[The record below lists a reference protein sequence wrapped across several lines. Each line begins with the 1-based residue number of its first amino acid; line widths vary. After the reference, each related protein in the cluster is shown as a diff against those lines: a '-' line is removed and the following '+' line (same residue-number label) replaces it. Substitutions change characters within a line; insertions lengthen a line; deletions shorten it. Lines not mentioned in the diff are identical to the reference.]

1 MKHSLIK
8 VVFALVL
15 ACALGLTLFARV
27 KKVNAEVEA
36 GNRAFAAAD
45 YETALQH
52 YTEAQSQAPGQAEPL
67 YNAANVFY
75 KQQALDQA
83 QQSLDQAL
91 AQPQKTV
98 EAFIHYNLGNVAYTA
113 QQFDAAVTQ
122 YESSLR
128 IDPTDQAA
136 KYNLELA
143 LLQQKQQQDS
153 KEGQDPKADQDQQ
166 DGQQDQQERISKTNK
181 RDRTNKI
188 QRWAAGSRKGQD
200 PQDGQQDQPGSK
212 EGQDPKSSKILK
224 MDSKVNRI
232 PKRDRSQKRVKRAS
246 RDNQASHKINKQ
258 ANLTDRQLLCSPKRD

>member
-1 MKHSLIK
+1 MKYNLIK
-8 VVFALVL
+8 IIFALVL

-113 QQFDAAVTQ
+113 QQFDAAVSQ
-122 YESSLR
+122 YESALR

-153 KEGQDPKADQDQQ
+153 KEGQDPK
-166 DGQQDQQERISKTNK
+166 T
-181 RDRTNKI
+181 
-188 QRWAAGSRKGQD
+188 GQD
-200 PQDGQQDQPGSK
+200 PTRWSARSERGPGPK
-212 EGQDPKSSKILK
+212 RLQRGQDPKTGQ
-224 MDSKVNRI
+224 D
-232 PKRDRSQKRVKRAS
+232 PKRCKQDPQKRVRTTKWPARSKRGS
-246 RDNQASHKINKQ
+246 G
-258 ANLTDRQLLCSPKRD
+258 LTRPTGW